1 LALRGSSSDSTHV
14 APALRGSSRGFGLA
28 RLSFDMMAS
37 AWLPRQQWRGS
48 DFVKL
53 RRDAVMVTFG
63 SNTMELTGFG
73 SSSDM
78 SFGPIIDQCLR
89 PMAWLRPV
97 KMTAT
102 VNSSLLTVRL
112 RRAQLRPNIAR
123 DELQPSRQPLRHMC
137 SKFYKNAA
145 GWDRSL
151 KPGASEV
158 RSSTKPTTSLCWY
171 GLLHIYS

>member
-1 LALRGSSSDSTHV
+1 
-14 APALRGSSRGFGLA
+14 
-28 RLSFDMMAS
+28 
-37 AWLPRQQWRGS
+37 
-48 DFVKL
+48 
-53 RRDAVMVTFG
+53 MVTFG

-137 SKFYKNAA
+137 SKFYQKCCGLGSIPKTWRFGGTVINQTNHFA
-145 GWDRSL
+145 L
-151 KPGASEV
+151 LV
-158 RSSTKPTTSLCWY
+158 RSASYLFIKQYLAYMVSPMRKIIFYWLSFLYRLVWTKK
-171 GLLHIYS
+171 